1 MDKRL
6 AEIRESAW
14 KDFIPKGTSPR
25 HKVLLLRRLQLTADI
40 LRSNKWPW
48 YMEIIVWAVVVRL
61 TRSHD
66 MNFDVRSMLQHM
78 RSYIETEFPLFVNP
92 DRPLDSIEERMEY
105 DDFLIKK
112 YKLKNNDILLGI
124 IERFCE
130 EYTRR

>member
-6 AEIRESAW
+6 VEIRESGW
-14 KDFIPKGTSPR
+14 KDFIQPETKPR
-25 HKVLLLRRLQLTADI
+25 IQILLLRRLELTANI
-40 LRSNKWPW
+40 VGSGLWPT
-48 YMEIIVWAVVVRL
+48 YIEIMCWAVVISL
-61 TRSHD
+61 TND
-66 MNFDVRSMLQHM
+66 ELNFDVRSMLQHM

-92 DRPLDSIEERMEY
+92 DRPLNSIEERKDY